1 MPYAEFVHLRVHS
14 AFSLLEGALKINE
27 LAKLCAEQRMPAVA
41 ITDTGNLFGAL
52 EFSTTMADAGI
63 QPIIG
68 CQIAV
73 RREQSHASNGAIL
86 PPDQLV
92 LLVQN
97 AEGYANLLKLVS
109 ISYLET
115 DLGEPAQVALADFD
129 NLSSGL
135 LALTGG
141 PMGGVGRLIREGHV
155 SGAEAMLNQLY
166 ELFDDRLYVEIMR
179 HGMPEETQI
188 EKHLIDLAF
197 RFDLPIVATN
207 EAFFGDANMF
217 EAHDALICIAQGSYV
232 SQRTRRRLTPEHRF
246 KSADEMSNLFADLP
260 EAISNTMVVAQRC
273 AFMVET
279 REPILP
285 VYPKL
290 QGRNETEILREMSIS
305 GLEKRLQ
312 THVYK
317 VTMDQEERKVA
328 SAPYRDRLNHELDV
342 IKETG
347 FAGYFLIVA
356 DIIQWSRNAG
366 IPVGPG
372 RGSGAG
378 SVVSWALTITDLD
391 PLRWDLV
398 FERFLNPERVTLPDF
413 DLDFCMAR
421 RDEVI

>member
-166 ELFDDRLYVEIMR
+166 ELFDDRL
-179 HGMPEETQI
+179 
-188 EKHLIDLAF
+188 
-197 RFDLPIVATN
+197 
-207 EAFFGDANMF
+207 
-217 EAHDALICIAQGSYV
+217 
-232 SQRTRRRLTPEHRF
+232 
-246 KSADEMSNLFADLP
+246 
-260 EAISNTMVVAQRC
+260 
-273 AFMVET
+273 
-279 REPILP
+279 
-285 VYPKL
+285 
-290 QGRNETEILREMSIS
+290 
-305 GLEKRLQ
+305 
-312 THVYK
+312 
-317 VTMDQEERKVA
+317 
-328 SAPYRDRLNHELDV
+328 
-342 IKETG
+342 
-347 FAGYFLIVA
+347 
-356 DIIQWSRNAG
+356 
-366 IPVGPG
+366 
-372 RGSGAG
+372 
-378 SVVSWALTITDLD
+378 
-391 PLRWDLV
+391 
-398 FERFLNPERVTLPDF
+398 
-413 DLDFCMAR
+413 
-421 RDEVI
+421 